1 MNSLTDNNSDI
12 DTETACNDK
21 TKYGVYK
28 TLNLADKGLNVLSL
42 CDGMSCGQITLKEL
56 GIKVDNYFASEI
68 KDVAIKVTK
77 DNYQNTIHI
86 GDLTKI
92 TYSNGILHTEIGDFE
107 TEIDMVIFG
116 SPCQTFSIA
125 CKTDKRIGLEDDMKS
140 GLFLHCNRILK
151 EVNPKFF
158 FMENVASMK
167 DDDRD
172 FISELM
178 GVSHY
183 KINADKVSPALRNR
197 YYWTNLS
204 PTDQISEVH
213 INLNDILEDGWS
225 DRDKARNLLVSDSR
239 PLTTPVKMFH
249 RYYSTGFT
257 TLIFKSKDHYEE
269 CVKEYERLSGG
280 KRKITAKDLDDYTG
294 NVFDG
299 VRYLNQHELERC
311 QCVPKGYTK
320 CLTRNEAADVLGDG
334 WNIGVITYFFKAL
347 KDNIIHIRQ

>member
-1 MNSLTDNNSDI
+1 MR
-12 DTETACNDK
+12 
-21 TKYGVYK
+21 
-28 TLNLADKGLNVLSL
+28 GLNVLSL
-42 CDGMSCGQITLKEL
+42 CDGMSCGQIGLEKE
-56 GIKVDNYFASEI
+56 GIAVDKYFASEI
-68 KDVAIKVTK
+68 KDIGIKVTK
-77 DNYQNTIHI
+77 DNYPNTIHI
-86 GDLTKI
+86 GDLTKV
-92 TYSNGILHTEIGDFE
+92 TYNNGVLHTEVGDFE
-107 TEIDMVIFG
+107 TEIDIVIFG

-140 GLFLHCNRILK
+140 GLFLHCQRILT

-167 DDDRD
+167 EDDKD

-178 GVSHY
+178 GINPY
-183 KINADKVSPALRNR
+183 KINADKVAPALRNR
-197 YYWTNLS
+197 YYWTNL
-204 PTDQISEVH
+204 PITEAINEVD
-213 INLNDILEDGWS
+213 IKLNDILEDGWS

-257 TLIFKSKDHYEE
+257 TLIFKSEEHYKE

-280 KRKITAKDLDDYTG
+280 KRKITAKELDSYDG

-299 VRYLNQHELERC
+299 LRYLNQNELEKC

-334 WNIGVITYFFKAL
+334 WNIGVITYFFSSL
-347 KDNIIHIRQ
+347 KSYILHSEHQYKTA